1 MLIDDS
7 TFTLLKQS
15 IKNNKWLE
23 LPAFG
28 NSMFPFIKQG
38 DHCRFVPLDCSSL
51 TKGDILLYLR
61 KEGQLIAHRFI
72 ETQWKNGLRMFLLK
86 GDTNLG
92 FDQPIAEERILG
104 KLIAVQ
110 KKRVTITPDHF
121 FAAAWG
127 KMILSFPIISE
138 ILRKYLNSRFNLQ
151 Y

>member
-7 TFTLLKQS
+7 TFILLKQS

-28 NSMFPFIKQG
+28 NSMFPFIQQG

-51 TKGDILLYLR
+51 TKGDILLYR
-61 KEGQLIAHRFI
+61 SQEGQLIAHRFVEI
-72 ETQWKNGLRMFLLK
+72 QWKDGQRMFLLK

-92 FDQPIAEERILG
+92 FDQPIAEDRILG
-104 KLIAVQ
+104 KLVTVR
-110 KKRVTITPDHF
+110 KKRVTIAPDHF
-121 FAAAWG
+121 IAAAWG